1 VIANHQHHHQVDPL
15 VISGINDSG
24 KRVSVSV
31 PMQVV
36 QVASSSGYMRSLL
49 AGLFFAIGGFFIY
62 LVLHRRDDEPAM
74 RLSADR

>member
-1 VIANHQHHHQVDPL
+1 MIANHQHHHQVDPL